1 MSEFESWQVVPA
13 VAGELE
19 RLGWAHDAVEVR
31 DVLPPVVRGTN
42 VLAVLPPSPAWAG
55 PVAAGVLSGALNGKG
70 RALVLTAPALVSE
83 WGATFAALASGTD
96 ARIEAARGP
105 ARAARRI
112 KADALDVLIAS
123 PDTALNLLTRSS
135 LDASR
140 FTSVVFAWP
149 EDWDAD
155 EAITVLLQEFSKDA
169 QRIVLTS
176 RTDRAD
182 ALVERFARRA
192 LTFGV
197 PSTDPEAARSP
208 LAVPFEAARTLPV
221 QWAGRAAAVADLIEA
236 TDPVRATIWTADTR
250 DHAMLRSALGGTAEG
265 IEISCRPMHAEG
277 SVICYDLPTLG
288 VLHALSDAT
297 DVTLLVPPGTESH
310 VARLVAR
317 RRPVQVATSSVSL
330 LARDAGLRAQVVA
343 RVNRGELDAALY
355 ALGPLFDRHEPQ
367 AVAAALFAL
376 WRGAATPAT
385 PEGAQA
391 EPSTPVGGVTTTK
404 LWVGVGKKDEA
415 TVGDLVAVLVKEVG
429 IDRTLVGRIELRDT
443 FSLVEV
449 PAAEAE
455 RIAQRMSGLTVRRRK
470 LVARVD
476 RGPGA
481 PREGGFGGNR
491 GGAGG
496 SSRGGFGAPR
506 GERR

>member
-1 MSEFESWQVVPA
+1 VSEFESWQVEPA
-13 VAGELE
+13 IAGGLE
-19 RLGWAHDAVEVR
+19 RLGWTHDAAEVR

-42 VLAVLPPSPAWAG
+42 VVAVLPPAPAWAG
-55 PVAAGVLSGALNGKG
+55 PIAAGVLHGVLNQRG

-83 WGATFAALASGTD
+83 WGATFAALARDTD

-105 ARAARRI
+105 SRAARRI

-149 EDWDAD
+149 EEWDAD
-155 EAITVLLQEFSKDA
+155 EAVTVLLQELPKDA
-169 QRIVLTS
+169 QRVVITS
-176 RTDRAD
+176 RADHAD

-197 PSTDPEAARSP
+197 PSADPDAIRSP
-208 LAVPFEAARTLPV
+208 DTLPIEAARTLPV
-221 QWAGRAAAVADLIEA
+221 PWAGRAAAVAELIEA
-236 TDPVRATIWTADTR
+236 TDPVTATIWTADTR
-250 DHAMLRSALGGTAEG
+250 DHAMLQSALGGHPEG
-265 IEISCRPMHAEG
+265 IRVVCRTMAVEG
-277 SVICYDLPTLG
+277 SVICYDLPTLS
-288 VLHALSDAT
+288 VLHGFVGAS
-297 DVTLLVPPGTESH
+297 DVTLLVPPGTEAH
-310 VARLVAR
+310 VARVVAR
-317 RRPVQVATSSVSL
+317 RRPVQLATSSTAL
-330 LARDAGLRAQVVA
+330 LARDAGLRAQVIA
-343 RVNRGELDAALY
+343 RMNRGELEGALY
-355 ALGPLFDRHEPQ
+355 ALAPLFDRHEPQ
-367 AVAAALFAL
+367 SVAAALFAL
-376 WRGAATPAT
+376 WRGASVPATPA
-385 PEGAQA
+385 GVAA
-391 EPSTPVGGVTTTK
+391 EPATPVGGVTTTK

-481 PREGGFGGNR
+481 PREGGFGGGR
-491 GGAGG
+491 GGGG
-496 SSRGGFGAPR
+496 APRGGFGAPR